1 MNPDTIAHTV
11 NLPLPAFHVPPTL
24 NERLDDA
31 EREALTAEI
40 RTLLARENAVLVA
53 IICDRGDRYLSTGVY
68 EEPAH

>member
-1 MNPDTIAHTV
+1 
-11 NLPLPAFHVPPTL
+11 VPPTL

-53 IICDRGDRYLSTGVY
+53 HYYVDGDIQDLALATGSTLTLGWRAVDCRALVR
-68 EEPAH
+68 E